1 MKIDVKQ
8 VGELMTNCYIVW
20 DENTKN
26 AAVIDPG
33 DDGAYLADCLK
44 KLGLTLKYILLTHGH
59 FDHIG
64 GVDEL
69 RQVCGSKP
77 EVYISESD
85 LGLEAVFHESV
96 ALDPKTVKTWKEGD
110 TVTLDSITFQVIAT
124 PGHTPGSVCLIAGD
138 VIFSGDTLF
147 QGSCGRTDFPGG
159 SWGQMSASLK
169 RLYELP
175 GDYTVL
181 SGHTGSTTLE
191 RERKTN
197 MFMISAVGEGS

>member
-1 MKIDVKQ
+1 MKIEAKQ
-8 VGELMTNCYIVW
+8 VGMLMTNCYIVW
-20 DENTKN
+20 DEHTKN

-44 KLGLTLKYILLTHGH
+44 KKGLSLRYILLTHGH
-59 FDHIG
+59 FDHITG
-64 GVDEL
+64 TPEL
-69 RQVCGSKP
+69 METCGTKP
-77 EVYISESD
+77 KVYISECD
-85 LGLEAVFHESV
+85 MNLPAVFGEQIT
-96 ALDPKTVKTWKEGD
+96 LDPDMVTFWKEGD
-110 TVTLDSITFQVIAT
+110 EVKMDSITFKVLST
-124 PGHTPGSVCLIAGD
+124 PGHTPGSVCLVADD

-159 SWGQMSASLK
+159 SWTQMAASLR

-181 SGHTGSTTLE
+181 SGHTGSTTLS

-197 MFMISAVGEGS
+197 DFMRASLS

>member
-1 MKIDVKQ
+1 MKIEVQQ
-8 VGELMTNCYIVW
+8 VGDLMTNCYIVW

-33 DDGAYLADCLK
+33 DDGAYLSDRLK
-44 KLGLTLKYILLTHGH
+44 KNGLTLQYILLTHGH

-69 RQVCGSKP
+69 KSTCGSNPK
-77 EVYISESD
+77 VYLSHKD
-85 LGLEAVFHESV
+85 LGLESVFHETI
-96 ALDPKTVKTWKEGD
+96 ALDPNSVTDWKEGD
-110 TVTLDSITFQVIAT
+110 SVTMDSITFQVLST

-138 VIFSGDTLF
+138 ILFSGDTLF

-159 SWGQMSASLK
+159 SWTEMSASLR
-169 RLYELP
+169 RLYQLP

-181 SGHTGSTTLE
+181 SGHTGSTTLD

-197 MFMISAVGEGS
+197 VFMQSSLS

>member
-1 MKIDVKQ
+1 MKIEAQQ

-33 DDGAYLADCLK
+33 DDGAYLSDCLRK
-44 KLGLTLKYILLTHGH
+44 EGLNLRLILLTHGH
-59 FDHIG
+59 YDHIG
-64 GVDEL
+64 GVSEL
-69 RQVCGSKP
+69 KQTCGSTPEIYMSEKDLHLKP
-77 EVYISESD
+77 
-85 LGLEAVFHESV
+85 LFHEPVS
-96 ALDPKTVKTWKEGD
+96 LDPDEVTDWKEGD
-110 TVTLDSITFQVIAT
+110 TVTMDSITFRVMET
-124 PGHTPGSVCLIAGD
+124 PGHTPGSVCLICGD

-159 SWGQMSASLK
+159 SWTEMEQSLK

-175 GDYTVL
+175 GDYLVL
-181 SGHTGSTTLE
+181 AGHTGSTSLD

-197 MFMISAVGEGS
+197 MFMRSAIS

>member
-1 MKIDVKQ
+1 MKIEAQQ

-33 DDGAYLADCLK
+33 DDGAYLSDCLRK
-44 KLGLTLKYILLTHGH
+44 EGLNLRLILLTHGH
-59 FDHIG
+59 YDHIG
-64 GVDEL
+64 GVSEL
-69 RQVCGSKP
+69 KQTCGTTPEIYMSEKDLHLKP
-77 EVYISESD
+77 
-85 LGLEAVFHESV
+85 LFHEPVS
-96 ALDPKTVKTWKEGD
+96 LDPDEVTNWKEGD
-110 TVTLDSITFQVIAT
+110 TVTMDSITFRVMEP
-124 PGHTPGSVCLIAGD
+124 PGHTPCSVCLICGD

-159 SWGQMSASLK
+159 SWTEMEQSLK

-175 GDYTVL
+175 GDYLVL
-181 SGHTGSTTLE
+181 SGHTGSTSLD

-197 MFMISAVGEGS
+197 MFMRSAIS

>member
-1 MKIDVKQ
+1 MKIEVQQ
-8 VGELMTNCYIVW
+8 VGQLMTNCYIVW

-33 DDGAYLADCLK
+33 DDGAFLAGCLK
-44 KLGLTLKYILLTHGH
+44 KKGLTLKNILLTHGH

-64 GVDEL
+64 GVEEL
-69 RQVCGSKP
+69 LEADGGTPAVH
-77 EVYISESD
+77 ISETDMALPS
-85 LGLEAVFHESV
+85 VFGEN
-96 ALDPKTVKTWKEGD
+96 AQLDPKKVTFWKEGD
-110 TVTLDSITFQVIAT
+110 QVQMDSITFQVLST
-124 PGHTPGSVCLIAGD
+124 PGHTPGSVCLVCGD

-159 SWGQMSASLK
+159 SWEQMAQSLK
-169 RLYELP
+169 RLYDLP
-175 GDYTVL
+175 GNYTVF

-197 MFMISAVGEGS
+197 VFMQSALS

>member
-1 MKIDVKQ
+1 MKIEAVQ
-8 VGELMTNCYIVW
+8 VGELQTNCYIVW

-33 DDGAYLADCLK
+33 DDGAFLADRLK
-44 KLGLTLKYILLTHGH
+44 KHGLTLQYILLTHGH

-64 GVDEL
+64 GVEEL
-69 RQVCGSKP
+69 REICGGSPKI
-77 EVYISESD
+77 YLSGKD
-85 LGLEAVFHESV
+85 LGLEAVFHETIT
-96 ALDPKTVKTWKEGD
+96 LDPKTVTDWKEGD
-110 TVTLDSITFQVIAT
+110 MVSMDSITFRVMET
-124 PGHTPGSVCLIAGD
+124 PGHTPGSVCLLCGD
-138 VIFSGDTLF
+138 ILFSGDTLF

-159 SWGQMSASLK
+159 SWTQMSQSLK

-197 MFMISAVGEGS
+197 SFMLSAVQ

>member
-1 MKIDVKQ
+1 MKIEAQQ
-8 VGELMTNCYIVW
+8 VGQLMTNCYIVW

-33 DDGAYLADCLK
+33 DDGAFLADCLRK
-44 KLGLTLKYILLTHGH
+44 KGLSLCKILLTHGH

-64 GVDEL
+64 GVAEL
-69 RQVCGSKP
+69 LEASGAAP
-77 EVYISESD
+77 EIYISEAD
-85 LGLEAVFHESV
+85 LALPSVFGENV
-96 ALDPKTVKTWKEGD
+96 QLDPARMTFWKEGD
-110 TVTLDSITFQVIAT
+110 TVTMDGISFQVLST
-124 PGHTPGSVCLIAGD
+124 PGHTPGSVCLICGD

-159 SWGQMSASLK
+159 SWAEMAESLR
-169 RLYELP
+169 RLYNLP
-175 GDYTVL
+175 GNYTVF

-197 MFMISAVGEGS
+197 MFMQSALS

>member
-1 MKIDVKQ
+1 MKIEVQQ
-8 VGELMTNCYIVW
+8 VGQLMTNCYIVW
-20 DENTKN
+20 DDHTNN

-33 DDGAYLADCLK
+33 DDGAYLSDCLK
-44 KLGLTLKYILLTHGH
+44 KNHLTLKYILLTHGH

-64 GVDEL
+64 GVAEL
-69 RQVCGSKP
+69 LDTCGAAPQIFMSHKDL
-77 EVYISESD
+77 SLES
-85 LGLEAVFHESV
+85 VFHETVS
-96 ALDPKTVKTWKEGD
+96 LDPKIVTDWKEGD
-110 TVTLDSITFQVIAT
+110 SVTLDSVHFRVLET

-159 SWGQMSASLK
+159 SWPDMASSLK
-169 RLYELP
+169 KLYTLP

-197 MFMISAVGEGS
+197 MFMQSALG

>member
-1 MKIDVKQ
+1 MKIEVQQ
-8 VGELMTNCYIVW
+8 VGDLMTNCYIVW

-33 DDGAYLADCLK
+33 DDGAYLSDRLK
-44 KLGLTLKYILLTHGH
+44 KNGLTLQYILLTHGH

-69 RQVCGSKP
+69 KSTCGSNPK
-77 EVYISESD
+77 VYLSHKD
-85 LGLEAVFHESV
+85 LGLESVFHETI
-96 ALDPKTVKTWKEGD
+96 ALDPNSVTDWKEGD
-110 TVTLDSITFQVIAT
+110 SVTMDSITFRVLST

-138 VIFSGDTLF
+138 ILFSGDTLF

-159 SWGQMSASLK
+159 SWTEMSASLR
-169 RLYELP
+169 RLYQLP

-181 SGHTGSTTLE
+181 SGHTGSTTLD

-197 MFMISAVGEGS
+197 VFMQSSIS

>member
-1 MKIDVKQ
+1 MKIEAQQ

-33 DDGAYLADCLK
+33 DDGAYLSDCLRK
-44 KLGLTLKYILLTHGH
+44 EGLNLRLILLTHGH
-59 FDHIG
+59 YDHIG
-64 GVDEL
+64 GVSEL
-69 RQVCGSKP
+69 KQTCGTTPEIYMSEKDLHLKP
-77 EVYISESD
+77 
-85 LGLEAVFHESV
+85 LFHEPVS
-96 ALDPKTVKTWKEGD
+96 LDPDEVTDWKEGD
-110 TVTLDSITFQVIAT
+110 TVTMDSITFRVMET
-124 PGHTPGSVCLIAGD
+124 PGHTPGSVCLICGD

-159 SWGQMSASLK
+159 SWTEMEQSLK

-175 GDYTVL
+175 GDYLVL
-181 SGHTGSTTLE
+181 SGHTGSTSLD

-197 MFMISAVGEGS
+197 MFMRSAIS

>member
-1 MKIDVKQ
+1 MKIEAQQ
-8 VGELMTNCYIVW
+8 VGQLMTNCYIVW

-33 DDGAYLADCLK
+33 DDGAFLADCLRK
-44 KLGLTLKYILLTHGH
+44 KGLKLTNILLTHGH

-64 GVDEL
+64 GVAEL
-69 RQVCGSKP
+69 LEASGAAP
-77 EVYISESD
+77 AIYISQSD
-85 LGLEAVFHESV
+85 MALPSVFGENV
-96 ALDPKTVKTWKEGD
+96 QLDPQKVTFWGEGD
-110 TVTLDSITFQVIAT
+110 RVVMDSITFQVMAT
-124 PGHTPGSVCLIAGD
+124 PGHTPGSVCLICGD

-159 SWGQMSASLK
+159 SWTEMAASLR
-169 RLYELP
+169 RLYALP
-175 GDYTVL
+175 GNYTVF

-197 MFMISAVGEGS
+197 MFMQSALS

>member
-1 MKIDVKQ
+1 MKIEVQQ
-8 VGELMTNCYIVW
+8 VGDLMTNCYIVW

-33 DDGAYLADCLK
+33 DDGAYLSDCLK
-44 KLGLTLKYILLTHGH
+44 KNGLTLQYILLTHGH

-69 RQVCGSKP
+69 KSTCGSNPK
-77 EVYISESD
+77 VYLSHKD
-85 LGLEAVFHESV
+85 LGLESVFHETI
-96 ALDPKTVKTWKEGD
+96 ALDPNSVTDWKEGD
-110 TVTLDSITFQVIAT
+110 SVTMDSITFRVLST

-138 VIFSGDTLF
+138 ILFSGDTLF

-159 SWGQMSASLK
+159 SWTEMSASLR
-169 RLYELP
+169 RLYQLP

-181 SGHTGSTTLE
+181 SGHTGSTTLD

-197 MFMISAVGEGS
+197 VFMQSSLS

>member
-1 MKIDVKQ
+1 MKIEAQQ

-33 DDGAYLADCLK
+33 DDGAYLSDFLRK
-44 KLGLTLKYILLTHGH
+44 EGLSLRLILLTHGH
-59 FDHIG
+59 YDHIG
-64 GVDEL
+64 GVSEL
-69 RQVCGSKP
+69 KQTCGSTPEIYMSEKDLHLKP
-77 EVYISESD
+77 
-85 LGLEAVFHESV
+85 LFHEPVS
-96 ALDPKTVKTWKEGD
+96 LDPDEVTNWKEGD
-110 TVTLDSITFQVIAT
+110 TVTMDSITFRVMET
-124 PGHTPGSVCLIAGD
+124 PGHTPGSVCLICGD

-159 SWGQMSASLK
+159 SWTEMEQSLK

-175 GDYTVL
+175 GDYLVL
-181 SGHTGSTTLE
+181 SGHTGSTSLD

-197 MFMISAVGEGS
+197 MFMRSAIS

>member
-1 MKIDVKQ
+1 MKIAVQQ

-33 DDGAYLADCLK
+33 DDGAWLADLLK
-44 KLGLTLKYILLTHGH
+44 KEGLTLRYILLTHGH
-59 FDHIG
+59 YDHIG
-64 GVDEL
+64 GVPEL
-69 RQVCGSKP
+69 REACGGAP
-77 EVYISESD
+77 EIYLSEKD
-85 LGLEAVFHESV
+85 LGLRPVFGEQV
-96 ALDPKTVKTWKEGD
+96 YLDPKWITFWKEGD
-110 TVTLDSITFQVIAT
+110 TVTMDSVTFRVLET
-124 PGHTPGSVCLIAGD
+124 PGHTPGSVCLLCGD
-138 VIFSGDTLF
+138 VLFSGDTLF

-159 SWGQMSASLK
+159 SWTQMESSLR

-197 MFMISAVGEGS
+197 MFMQSALG